1 MKNRKLIKLIRESEA
16 GQFRASYQVAMIY
29 QKGSS
34 GIEQNK
40 KEADKFK
47 RICADQLADY
57 KFSLSSV
64 KLLNFKSFE
73 NITVNFSQKSN
84 VTVLVGNNGSG
95 KSTIIDAI
103 KKALSHF
110 SSRLSTR
117 SFNGDA
123 IEVIDINNNNNA
135 ESATIIPRLKLND
148 YSFQCDLSNNKPL
161 KPIKSSSFDEFNEVS
176 RIFKEV
182 NSVGDPFNFPL
193 IACYNVERANETTT
207 KDIEK
212 SDAIK
217 DSHVWDQSQGY
228 SKSLNGKADFKL
240 FFRWFKE
247 SASAEGL
254 DSTKVNAIKI
264 AIETEQNRFNSASMQ
279 QLLAS
284 AAEEHVSHFTVE
296 YEDKIADL
304 NKQLTEL
311 RQTPNLSNKSLDIVK
326 EAIYQFLPDFSEL
339 DLSLNPLDLI
349 MKKNG
354 IPLSVL
360 QLSQGEKSLLALVA
374 DMARRMT
381 LLNPKRENPLEG
393 NGIVLID
400 EIDLHL
406 HPSWQQLIIPRL
418 TNVFPNIQF
427 ILTTHSPQVLTTVQS
442 SDIRILNDGKI
453 NETRALSFGEES
465 RSTLEDIMGTSSRPI
480 DENSKKLKAYLSLI
494 NQGDI
499 DSAESIKMRLELDLH
514 YGSQNS
520 QLRLADMMINRF
532 LAIRSKK

>member
-1 MKNRKLIKLIRESEA
+1 MKNRKITKLIRESEA
-16 GQFRASYQVAMIY
+16 GQFRASYQIAMIY
-29 QKGSS
+29 QKGV
-34 GIEQNK
+34 GVEQNT

-47 RICADQLADY
+47 KICAEQLANY

-73 NITVNFSQKSN
+73 DITVNFSRKSN

-135 ESATIIPRLKLND
+135 ESATITPRLKLND
-148 YSFQCDLSNNKPL
+148 YFFQCELSNNKPL

-182 NSVGDPFNFPL
+182 NSVGDAFNFPL

-254 DSTKVNAIKI
+254 DSTKVNAIKT
-264 AIETEQNRFNSASMQ
+264 AIKTEQNRFNSASMQ

-311 RQTPNLSNKSLDIVK
+311 SQTPNLSNKSLDIVK

-494 NQGDI
+494 NKGDI

-514 YGSQNS
+514 YGPQNS

>member
-1 MKNRKLIKLIRESEA
+1 MKNKKLIKLLRESEA
-16 GQFRASYQVAMIY
+16 GQFRASYQVAMTF
-29 QKGSS
+29 QKGI
-34 GIEQNK
+34 GVEKNTE
-40 KEADKFK
+40 EADKYK
-47 RICADQLADY
+47 RICAEQLDNY
-57 KFSLSSV
+57 KFGLSSV
-64 KLLNFKSFE
+64 KLINFKSFE
-73 NITVNFSQKSN
+73 NITVNFSQRSN

-103 KKALSHF
+103 KKSLSHF

-123 IEVIDINNNNNA
+123 IEVIDINNSNNA
-135 ESATIIPRLKLND
+135 EFSTIIPRLQLND
-148 YSFQCDLSNNKPL
+148 YYFQCELSNNKPL
-161 KPIKSSSFDEFNEVS
+161 KPVKSSSFDEFNEVS

-182 NSVGDPFNFPL
+182 NSVGDAFNFPL
-193 IACYNVERANETTT
+193 MACYNVERANEATT

-254 DSTKVNAIKI
+254 DSKKVSAIKI
-264 AIETEQNRFNSASMQ
+264 AIKTEQSRFNSDSMQ

-284 AAEEHVSHFTVE
+284 AAEEHVIHFTTE
-296 YEDKIADL
+296 YKNKITDL

-311 RQTPNLSNKSLDIVK
+311 NQTPNLSNKSLDIVK
-326 EAIYQFLPDFSEL
+326 EAIYQFLPGFSEL

-354 IPLSVL
+354 TTLSVL

-381 LLNPKRENPLEG
+381 LLNPKREKPLEG

-406 HPSWQQLIIPRL
+406 HPSWQQIIIPRL
-418 TNVFPNIQF
+418 TKVFPNIQF
-427 ILTTHSPQVLTTVQS
+427 IFTTHSPQVLTTVHS

-453 NETRALSFGEES
+453 TETRALSFGEES
-465 RSTLEDIMGTSSRPI
+465 RTTLEDIMGTNSRPI
-480 DENSKKLKAYLSLI
+480 DENSINLKAYLSRI
-494 NQGDI
+494 NKGDI
-499 DSAESIKMRLELDLH
+499 DSAESIKMRQELDLH
-514 YGSQNS
+514 YGPQNS

-532 LAIRSKK
+532 LAIRSKE